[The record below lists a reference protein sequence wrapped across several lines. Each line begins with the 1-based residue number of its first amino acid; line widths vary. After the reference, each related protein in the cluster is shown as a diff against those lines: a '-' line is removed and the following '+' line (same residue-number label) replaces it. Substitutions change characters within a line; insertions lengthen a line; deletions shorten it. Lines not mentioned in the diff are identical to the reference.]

1 MDNFFLNPYTAAHV
15 GMLIHP
21 LLTVS
26 LAASLETQAAAGEPI
41 FDAGWSATA
50 APVTESDTLGLMIIH
65 YLAHNLLWMV
75 HLWRALHPNQY
86 ALVVPH
92 AALWSLLGIGF
103 LTNLFCVLPAAAR
116 DVLGLTYRVDWLFT
130 PVVTYASSFL
140 LTRVCWSWLVCAQ
153 IASVG
158 ADWRVKTLLAAW
170 LVIDITT
177 LLVLRVATLPALV
190 ITLITAA
197 WANRRFKSP
206 GTTTGA
212 TTQYSDID
220 AEAPP
225 PPPPAPAAAAAQRRS
240 KKQAALVADSESD
253 DDDDDAAAGRAK
265 VFVIGDT
272 TDDIDERRQ
281 RRRRQEAKARRGSNI
296 SI

>member
-1 MDNFFLNPYTAAHV
+1 MEHFFLSPYTAAHV

-26 LAASLETQAAAGEPI
+26 VAASIGTQAAAGEPT

-65 YLAHNLLWMV
+65 YLAHNLLWLL
-75 HLWRALHPNQY
+75 HLWRALHPDQHP
-86 ALVVPH
+86 LVVPY

-103 LTNLFCVLPAAAR
+103 LTNLFCVLPAAAH
-116 DVLGLTYRVDWLFT
+116 DTLGLTYRVDWMFT

-140 LTRVCWSWLVCAQ
+140 LTRVCWSWLVCAH

-170 LVIDITT
+170 LVVDITT

-190 ITLITAA
+190 ITLLTAA

-206 GTTTGA
+206 GATTGA
-212 TTQYSDID
+212 TTQYSDVD

-225 PPPPAPAAAAAQRRS
+225 PPPAAAAQRRS

-253 DDDDDAAAGRAK
+253 DDDDGAAGRSA
-265 VFVIGDT
+265 VFVIGDA
-272 TDDIDERRQ
+272 TDDIDERQR